1 MDWERKFYD
10 IVRETETN
18 LDNARRKLQGR
29 YVVNETHSHNEYI
42 IKPRSSLDTGAK
54 SSSAPASGVHRRD
67 DVNWWKHDVSHARHH
82 LGLVGQPLTN
92 PSTSTSGNTAHGSE
106 IRELLDKID
115 AQNLVIQKLERLV
128 RTLDTEREQYR
139 RQLRDLTS
147 EVGNMS
153 TRINTAHSSD
163 PHVEVQLDLMRREV
177 KSEIQRLQSMLN
189 TTRTSTLYSGVMER
203 SLRDMKDNVY
213 GEMDDLRKDLSS
225 ISERVGRL
233 ELDVSTQGASQ
244 RGYQNRTRLDTS
256 YTSRAPLD
264 TSFRSAYGPSSGMHE
279 LRTTVS
285 ALHDKLDRLESR
297 LAVSRAVT
305 TAIPL
310 LSPGLNST
318 TFQSQTSKP
327 YRSTAVPEFDEFDS
341 KSMNS
346 SDLDNLDLSE
356 DLDLSEELDN
366 AGVLDSDDDDAPLV
380 EDYTE
385 KIVWT
390 GKKKKTGD
398 HPLGT
403 RTLDSVVKLNK
414 TTSAIQPSSKT
425 VDAFFDNGSSVD
437 PESDSVDLSGFDL
450 DSLGGDSGEVKLDDL

>member
-1 MDWERKFYD
+1 MTSLGAFEYEQKESKGNYD
-10 IVRETETN
+10 IKKK
-18 LDNARRKLQGR
+18 RRAPPPPTGLGQ
-29 YVVNETHSHNEYI
+29 Y
-42 IKPRSSLDTGAK
+42 KPKILSDDSLGNV
-54 SSSAPASGVHRRD
+54 PANRNSEE
-67 DVNWWKHDVSHARHH
+67 
-82 LGLVGQPLTN
+82 
-92 PSTSTSGNTAHGSE
+92 STSTAPTRPPRRSSGSQHQNGNAGNSGQVRALVMGDKDTPMVLHPSGDDAMEVDADDDESLLLRSDVVAVHEGGTETDNPLFNMRQDSIE
-106 IRELLDKID
+106 EAEQTQEPEGVFIPAPDYDEEEKTIELTDEPEEDFDPSPRRGKKVYKEYAGED
-115 AQNLVIQKLERLV
+115 FS
-128 RTLDTEREQYR
+128 QYLSDDETDPRVELR
-139 RQLRDLTS
+139 R
-147 EVGNMS
+147 
-153 TRINTAHSSD
+153 
-163 PHVEVQLDLMRREV
+163 PPRRPMH
-177 KSEIQRLQSMLN
+177 I
-189 TTRTSTLYSGVMER
+189 MER
-203 SLRDMKDNVY
+203 KSKTEAKRPHYKKL
-213 GEMDDLRKDLSS
+213 
-225 ISERVGRL
+225 IS
-233 ELDVSTQGASQ
+233 VSQAWFG
-244 RGYQNRTRLDTS
+244 GV
-256 YTSRAPLD
+256 
-264 TSFRSAYGPSSGMHE
+264 
-279 LRTTVS
+279 RTTVS
-285 ALHDKLDRLESR
+285 ALHDKLDQLESR

-450 DSLGGDSGEVKLDDL
+450 DSLEGDSGEVKLDDL